1 MGYEFLWSNFDL
13 SVLMSSPDAC
23 SFPLAEL
30 SASGNE
36 RVSGDETNH
45 VTGLA
50 CNCACAYCTCYPEQD
65 ATS

>member
-13 SVLMSSPDAC
+13 SVLM

-36 RVSGDETNH
+36 RVSGDETNI
-45 VTGLA
+45 
-50 CNCACAYCTCYPEQD
+50 CERD
-65 ATS
+65 